1 MNYNPY
7 LLFSTLPGSFSTAV
21 LDTSITP
28 PSRLANSNNNSIRAA
43 KDGQDSHD
51 EDGDDEDE
59 GGGGGLSPVPPSPA
73 AAPPTDPSPSRS
85 PYPNLGN
92 WTVSGAL
99 ADISYSLPV
108 CRAFSHC
115 SLLVF
120 NTEFFCMP

>member
-1 MNYNPY
+1 M
-7 LLFSTLPGSFSTAV
+7 

-43 KDGQDSHD
+43 KVGQDSQD

-59 GGGGGLSPVPPSPA
+59 GGGGLSPVPLSPA

-99 ADISYSLPV
+99 ADILCFLSAGLSGVFALF
-108 CRAFSHC
+108 A
-115 SLLVF
+115 LLVF
-120 NTEFFCMP
+120 NTEFFYTIHAHRTL